1 MPINIHKRHHKMVGD
16 NKRTPLIVKAIQ
28 QKIKKGD
35 VIFEIGCGTGILTL
49 EALKTGAGLVYAC
62 DIDPEAIRAE
72 LLAALVDQLANFG
85 GLECADGWGGVRGR
99 CCACRTAHDA
109 PLSNPGP

>member
-35 VIFEIGCGTGILTL
+35 VIFEIGCGTGELASRLAEEIS
-49 EALKTGAGLVYAC
+49 ALK
-62 DIDPEAIRAE
+62 
-72 LLAALVDQLANFG
+72 NN
-85 GLECADGWGGVRGR
+85 
-99 CCACRTAHDA
+99 
-109 PLSNPGP
+109 S